1 MAGTF
6 IAAFSLQFSSPS
18 TFTQVQWHNT
28 AIILALALALAL
40 ALPAGPLYRR
50 SVILLLEENELG

>member
-18 TFTQVQWHNT
+18 TFTQVQWDIP
-28 AIILALALALAL
+28 AIILALALPS